1 VANTK
6 IEANLSAVYK
16 TVILLGAS
24 LSPLLFVPLLLGFNK
39 GKETRTVS
47 SGQA

>member
-1 VANTK
+1 VTNTH
-6 IEANLSAVYK
+6 IEANLSAASQ
-16 TVILLGAS
+16 TAILLEAS
-24 LSPLLFVPLLLGFNK
+24 LSPLLRILLLLGFYN